1 MSNIS
6 LGSITILWLTTTL
19 LLGFMI
25 LGTLNMSGFKIVGI
39 PHIIF
44 MSGLIHFIFFVWF
57 AITCANQSSSDK
69 Q

>member
-39 PHIIF
+39 PLCIA
-44 MSGLIHFIFFVWF
+44 SLKVVWGYLQTISLECF
-57 AITCANQSSSDK
+57 K
-69 Q
+69 